1 MFFIM
6 INLITA
12 ANIAR
17 KAAGKYLNLVK
28 TAFHLVNSSWAVWI
42 YVYLCFMKMLQ
53 FFVIVLFFL
62 FVDNLYSQT
71 RNDVVYDVQI
81 QSKKLKTA
89 VDSKNESAQADSY
102 FRIGETFFND
112 GNFSKSEEYYT
123 RAKNI
128 YEKLNDKSNIEKV
141 SRKLARS
148 QENQNKIAP
157 AISNYSRAAEI
168 NYSEKSKTVNSND
181 AARLSSAS
189 KEVKTEAIQSNIE
202 ISKKEN
208 NKADLAAGYSQMAE
222 VNIQEKNIPKAEE
235 NLKNAYKISKA
246 EAPQQA
252 LEISQKLTD
261 FYVKN
266 KKFDKAI
273 ETKEKVLKENFVQED
288 SRENVNQ
295 IQELADIYIKKNDP
309 EEAIGLLK
317 NAYGIA
323 LQKGHTLE
331 AQKSVKRLDSL
342 YAQSQNTD
350 ASVRLYRD
358 FLGKLPE
365 LVSKD
370 KSLVDQKILE
380 DTEERISQLEKER
393 SLKDEL
399 LRKKNVFNY
408 SLIGVLVVLSV
419 LVIFIFRTLKKVQV
433 KNKKIALQ
441 SLRREMNPHFIFNS
455 LNSVNHFIATNNEL
469 EANQYLTR
477 FSKLMRGVMENSTED
492 FIPFQQELDLLQNYL
507 ALEKTRFAD
516 KFDYEIIFDEDLNM
530 QSLKVPGMLIQPFL
544 ENAIW
549 HGLRY
554 RTTKGFLKLSFEKD
568 RQHLKITIEDNGIGI
583 KESKKQKTTHQKSRE
598 GRGMKNTLERIQLL
612 NDLYK
617 NDITCMIN
625 DKEDNKGVEVTIRIS
640 LTSDK

>member
-1 MFFIM
+1 MKVFQLFI
-6 INLITA
+6 
-12 ANIAR
+12 
-17 KAAGKYLNLVK
+17 V
-28 TAFHLVNSSWAVWI
+28 
-42 YVYLCFMKMLQ
+42 
-53 FFVIVLFFL
+53 FL
-62 FVDNLYSQT
+62 FVLFVNNLYSQSA
-71 RNDVVYDVQI
+71 NVVQEVQT
-81 QSKKLKTA
+81 QSKKLKKA
-89 VDSKNESAQADSY
+89 VSSKNESAQADSY
-102 FRIGETFFND
+102 FNIGETFFND

-141 SRKLARS
+141 SRKLAQS
-148 QENQNKIAP
+148 QEKQNKITP
-157 AISNYSRAAEI
+157 AISNYSRAAEV
-168 NYSEKSKTVNSND
+168 SSKSKSVNSND
-181 AARLSSAS
+181 AARLSSTSPEIKA
-189 KEVKTEAIQSNIE
+189 EAIQNNIE
-202 ISKKEN
+202 ISQKDN
-208 NKADLAAGYSQMAE
+208 NSGDLAAGYSQMAD

-235 NLKNAYKISKA
+235 NLKNAYKISKK

-252 LEISQKLTD
+252 LEINQKLTN
-261 FYVKN
+261 FYVEN

-273 ETKEKVLKENFVQED
+273 EAKKKVLKEDFVKDNSQ
-288 SRENVNQ
+288 ENVNQ

-309 EEAIGLLK
+309 DEAINLLK

-342 YAQSQNTD
+342 YAISQNID
-350 ASVRLYRD
+350 ASMQLYRD
-358 FLGKLPE
+358 FLGKLPD

-393 SLKDEL
+393 ALKDEL
-399 LRKKNVFNY
+399 IRKKNVFNY
-408 SLIGVLVVLSV
+408 SLIGVLIILTC
-419 LVIFIFRTLKKVQV
+419 LVIFIFRTLKKVQI

-469 EANQYLTR
+469 EANQYLTK

-516 KFDYEIIFDEDLNM
+516 KFDYEITFDEDLNV
-530 QSLKVPGMLIQPFL
+530 QSLKVPGMLVQPFL

-568 RQHLKITIEDNGIGI
+568 NQHLKIRIEDNGIGI
-583 KESKKQKTTHQKSRE
+583 KESKKQKTVHQKNRE

-617 NDITCMIN
+617 KDITCLIN
-625 DKEDNKGVEVTIRIS
+625 DKENNNGVKVTIKIN
-640 LTSDK
+640 LTNIK